1 MIQFEVGKSY
11 EYHSVIY
18 TVTKRTAR
26 FVSFSLSVGTKMRK
40 ELHSE
45 GLIEYVYLGNKGTG
59 IFHAVSEVVNNDSQ
73 PEPATAEITTSA
85 SDNDNAPASQSADVA
100 TTHSNT
106 ADSAKSLLSPD
117 YFKGKS
123 FDEIKQ
129 AFSGA
134 TLKQLKGFALCY
146 TIPYFNRMNKSKLI
160 DALASKISLI
170 LETRYGYMTAENVT
184 GEGGYAQQDDIIIP
198 APKPRS
204 IPQPVTVKF
213 IPGTVYY
220 GNDSGNHFPVKIL
233 SITDDGYATTDCIS
247 ALIKYAKIQTVA
259 GVEYAVFPT
268 QYRNIEIWADKPES
282 AESVQSE
289 TSANHDNLSQFEIG
303 KTYIASTLLNSKNQ
317 ELTVKSI
324 SIGKNGERFA
334 DFRDDCNTGFIMGI
348 NTDKNGNEYA
358 CMKRY
363 SVHCHSCTEV
373 KLPPEN
379 LYDDDSFSDTP
390 GDNSHPEQDIPERRE
405 NDSISYNPGLTVIP
419 SEHISRPPYR
429 SIHDTPLDDIPCVN
443 IPACDIPTHSPAA
456 VVPYSQAASIRNF
469 FRLIAIYLRMW
480 LAMHLTPDNDAIR
493 SHVFAPWF
501 IELADYAPGNPNDT
515 SPFLYKWNRKKFSEK
530 LKLCRT
536 QIATCKDREEI
547 IACLQYVS
555 SESIRLF
562 CVADRVL
569 NKFERIYAN
578 SECERKLA
586 YAQIYADKIIQR
598 RKKAITVRAE
608 INDITPKIEDK
619 GSLPHDFI
627 HDFARA
633 KFHEDRM
640 RLLETLSLEQ
650 LRYLAQ
656 SEHISLHGECVEHD
670 CACYILN
677 ETESRFCM
685 LDTGDWP
692 QCKDT
697 PITAAKRKWDEEC
710 AIRLATDIEKHKK
723 KISRKSKPAQANDSA
738 HKLINLDGLHE
749 TERRNA
755 RNHNIALLSA
765 CMFPEA
771 VISLL
776 MSATVHTVKALG
788 LHLGYMCKATKGDK
802 KFLAEKFADEMFR
815 IRNLKKS
822 PVAQARQT
830 AKTPAHVP
838 DGVKF
843 EVNKKRQICFTFE
856 D

>member
-1 MIQFEVGKSY
+1 M
-11 EYHSVIY
+11 
-18 TVTKRTAR
+18 
-26 FVSFSLSVGTKMRK
+26 
-40 ELHSE
+40 
-45 GLIEYVYLGNKGTG
+45 
-59 IFHAVSEVVNNDSQ
+59 
-73 PEPATAEITTSA
+73 
-85 SDNDNAPASQSADVA
+85 
-100 TTHSNT
+100 
-106 ADSAKSLLSPD
+106 
-117 YFKGKS
+117 
-123 FDEIKQ
+123 
-129 AFSGA
+129 
-134 TLKQLKGFALCY
+134 
-146 TIPYFNRMNKSKLI
+146 
-160 DALASKISLI
+160 
-170 LETRYGYMTAENVT
+170 
-184 GEGGYAQQDDIIIP
+184 
-198 APKPRS
+198 
-204 IPQPVTVKF
+204 
-213 IPGTVYY
+213 
-220 GNDSGNHFPVKIL
+220 
-233 SITDDGYATTDCIS
+233 
-247 ALIKYAKIQTVA
+247 
-259 GVEYAVFPT
+259 
-268 QYRNIEIWADKPES
+268 
-282 AESVQSE
+282 
-289 TSANHDNLSQFEIG
+289 
-303 KTYIASTLLNSKNQ
+303 
-317 ELTVKSI
+317 
-324 SIGKNGERFA
+324 
-334 DFRDDCNTGFIMGI
+334 
-348 NTDKNGNEYA
+348 
-358 CMKRY
+358 
-363 SVHCHSCTEV
+363 
-373 KLPPEN
+373 
-379 LYDDDSFSDTP
+379 
-390 GDNSHPEQDIPERRE
+390 
-405 NDSISYNPGLTVIP
+405 
-419 SEHISRPPYR
+419 
-429 SIHDTPLDDIPCVN
+429 N
-443 IPACDIPTHSPAA
+443 IPACDITTHSPAAA
-456 VVPYSQAASIRNF
+456 VVPYSQAAGIRNF

-501 IELADYAPGNPNDT
+501 IELADYAPDNPNDI
-515 SPFLYKWNRKKFSEK
+515 SAFEYKWQRKKFSEK

-547 IACLQYVS
+547 IACLQHVS

-608 INDITPKIEDK
+608 INEITPKIEDK

-656 SEHISLHGECVEHD
+656 SEHISLHGECVEHN

-677 ETESRFCM
+677 ETEFRFCL

-723 KISRKSKPAQANDSA
+723 KISRKPKPAHANDSA

-802 KFLAEKFADEMFR
+802 KLLAEKFAAEMFR
-815 IRNLKKS
+815 IRNRKKS
-822 PVAQARQT
+822 PAVQEGQT